1 MTTESELSIT
11 RQRARLVAETKE
23 RLHASTIT
31 DQQDALDTIRH
42 EGIDELFD
50 ELLAL
55 LSSTQNQELTR
66 QIVDLL
72 IDARSSLLVD
82 AIGNALK
89 AENLPTEYLAQL
101 LSLCWQSL
109 LDFSP
114 ILSQL
119 IPYLRHPD
127 LQVVI
132 EAVTSVEIA
141 LDHASKQALQD
152 TIPTFKQYL
161 AQEKQSAEGRRFLE
175 ELLAKAQISL
185 QQQAN
190 SEREA
195 RTNHSHH
202 HHHTCECDHENED
215 N

>member
-23 RLHASTIT
+23 RLHAATIT

-141 LDHASKQALQD
+141 LDHASRQALQD
-152 TIPTFKQYL
+152 TIPTFKYYL
-161 AQEKQSAEGRRFLE
+161 AEEKRSEVRRFLE

-190 SEREA
+190 SAREA
-195 RTNHSHH
+195 RTNHSH

>member
-11 RQRARLVAETKE
+11 RQRERLVSEAKE

-31 DQQDALDTIRH
+31 EQQGALDTIRH
-42 EGIDELFD
+42 EGIDELFED
-50 ELLAL
+50 LLYL
-55 LSSTQNQELTR
+55 LSTTQDPELTR
-66 QIVDLL
+66 QILDLL

-114 ILSQL
+114 ILPQL

-141 LDHASKQALQD
+141 LDHASKQVLQD
-152 TIPTFKQYL
+152 TIPTFKYYL

-190 SEREA
+190 AAREA

>member
-23 RLHASTIT
+23 RLHAATIT

-141 LDHASKQALQD
+141 LDHASRQSLEA
-152 TIPTFKQYL
+152 TIRIFKQYL
-161 AQEKQSAEGRRFLE
+161 AQEKRSEVRRFLE

-190 SEREA
+190 SAREA